1 MKWFKSRK
9 QKKIEELQ
17 FEIAQLKAKENQI
30 LLGFGDDIKKLS
42 EQVKNI
48 GFAQYPRVTVE
59 NLKTETLVVSFTVP
73 RGVPMVT
80 DDIEARMA
88 ALLGEKVAKYMIVQ
102 KDSFARDP
110 LAGDVY
116 RAMVKV
122 VVYPVDE
129 RKFYGW

>member
-30 LLGFGDDIKKLS
+30 LLGFGADIKKLS

-88 ALLGEKVAKYMIVQ
+88 ALLSEKVAKYMIVQ

-110 LAGDVY
+110 FADDVY

-122 VVYPVDE
+122 VAYPVNE
-129 RKFYGW
+129 RQFYGW